1 MAYTDEQMRQMIAEH
16 GPSVWRLTLTQLRS
30 TPDAEDV
37 YQEVFL
43 RLVRHNPRFE
53 STAHQKAWLLRVAAN
68 CCKDTLKKRHRKDVA
83 LEDWDQLPADPQE
96 NAYLSLALD
105 TLNDTQRLMIHLHY
119 YEGYKTEEIAKILEM
134 NHSTVRSHLKRA
146 RNRLKDFMEGEMDD
160 V

>member
-1 MAYTDEQMRQMIAEH
+1 MAYTDEQMRQTLAEY
-16 GPSVWRLTLTQLRS
+16 GPSVWRLALTQLRS

-43 RLVRHNPRFE
+43 RLVRHSPRFE
-53 STAHQKAWLLRVAAN
+53 SAAHQKAWLLRVTAN
-68 CCKDTLKKRHRKDVA
+68 CCKDTLKKRHRKDVP

-119 YEGYKTEEIAKILEM
+119 YEGYKTEEIAKMLGI

-146 RNRLKDFMEGEMDD
+146 RKRLKDFMEGEMDD